1 MTSLSFLCWNQAWR
15 STLIEGDWLP
25 RYLSSYWT
33 FIGSLNQSFW
43 RVDAWLVELNS
54 VELRTFFSKFVNR
67 HLRSLDEKVWFD
79 FPELWR
85 RRSKKLSVLLWRDPL
100 NWLRNICVSIIL
112 SVDQN
117 TQDTCN
123 LSCYFVVV
131 YGVNSI
137 LYQRGIYPPETFQPS
152 EHFGLYIFTST
163 DDKITS
169 FLNTVLGQIQEWL
182 IQRKVHKITLVITN
196 VNTKEV
202 LEKWD
207 FKVDYEDQKT
217 NGINSNVKAELSEV
231 ETKDMKTI
239 QKEIREVIRQITG
252 NVWLRIKVLNR
263 AWIFSLTM
271 YFLIWN
277 IFAGTVSFL
286 PLLDCLCSFDILT
299 YTVPDCDIPNQW
311 DETQPVFIANSQEVQ
326 LRSFSTSIHKMD
338 TVVSYKN
345 TWAYLFIF
353 YMHQL

>member
-1 MTSLSFLCWNQAWR
+1 MIQFPRIMTETQQKAKCI
-15 STLIEGDWLP
+15 TLKGSAELVTQ
-25 RYLSSYWT
+25 YL
-33 FIGSLNQSFW
+33 L
-43 RVDAWLVELNS
+43 
-54 VELRTFFSKFVNR
+54 
-67 HLRSLDEKVWFD
+67 
-79 FPELWR
+79 
-85 RRSKKLSVLLWRDPL
+85 
-100 NWLRNICVSIIL
+100 
-112 SVDQN
+112 
-117 TQDTCN
+117 
-123 LSCYFVVV
+123 

-217 NGINSNVKAELSEV
+217 NGINSNVKADLPKA

-239 QKEIREVIRQITG
+239 QKEIREVIRQIT
-252 NVWLRIKVLNR
+252 
-263 AWIFSLTM
+263 
-271 YFLIWN
+271 
-277 IFAGTVSFL
+277 GTVSFL

-345 TWAYLFIF
+345 T
-353 YMHQL
+353 

>member
-1 MTSLSFLCWNQAWR
+1 MTETQQKAKCI
-15 STLIEGDWLP
+15 TLKGSAELVTQ
-25 RYLSSYWT
+25 YL
-33 FIGSLNQSFW
+33 L
-43 RVDAWLVELNS
+43 
-54 VELRTFFSKFVNR
+54 
-67 HLRSLDEKVWFD
+67 
-79 FPELWR
+79 
-85 RRSKKLSVLLWRDPL
+85 
-100 NWLRNICVSIIL
+100 
-112 SVDQN
+112 
-117 TQDTCN
+117 
-123 LSCYFVVV
+123 

-252 NVWLRIKVLNR
+252 
-263 AWIFSLTM
+263 
-271 YFLIWN
+271 
-277 IFAGTVSFL
+277 TVSFL

-345 TWAYLFIF
+345 T
-353 YMHQL
+353 